1 MFTLHSG
8 SFEIE
13 ILISQAAFLKKT
25 SAFDPTEDQMCNSF
39 IATALMRKK
48 QLFHLWRAHVWT
60 AMDTA
65 A

>member
-1 MFTLHSG
+1 MGTHKSLLVKPLF
-8 SFEIE
+8 
-13 ILISQAAFLKKT
+13 QKT

-39 IATALMRKK
+39 IAAALMRKK